1 MNLRTRILTIVM
13 LLLSAS
19 VLTTATLLAMGARQS
34 ILNQA
39 EADGVLITQ
48 FLARMVRFS
57 RDVQTNLDQDLGE
70 QMVGQ
75 AMITSQF
82 VAIAQQAGLSP
93 EEITERLTLIADQT
107 VIDEFW
113 ITDSKGYA
121 YIHTVPGIEFTF
133 SPDPAKQPQASAFWQ
148 LLTGEKQVVIQDTRM
163 REIDDRLFKYVGVAG
178 VDQPRIV
185 QVGYEAQLIQD
196 IQQQIGLSRL
206 TSELI
211 DQESIVAVRIVDQDL
226 TNLARSVSSGTGLF
240 DLDTPKDRANLETAI
255 AQNTTISYLDD
266 RCLKV
271 IVPVLDQDSR
281 VTGAVMIFF
290 STTNLRQ
297 AMQQQLGQ
305 VAIAATLIILAG
317 LFASLVLSR
326 KVTAPI
332 AQLTAAA
339 AALEQ
344 QTFDPE
350 SLNTISRSPDELGS
364 LARSFQN
371 MAAQVYEREQSLQ
384 SAREALRRSE
394 AYFRSLIENASDIIL
409 TLDATTTIRYASAS
423 LESVLGYT
431 PEEWLNRSLLGLV
444 HPNDLQMVNQT
455 LQTVAQKEGISPP
468 LEMRLRHADG
478 HWITLEAIANN
489 LLQDPA
495 VNGLIFTLRDI
506 SERKQAE
513 VFQQEKESA
522 EQANR
527 AKSQFLANMS
537 HELRT
542 PLNAIIGY
550 SEMLQEEALD
560 LDQEALVPD
569 LEKIHTA
576 GKHLLALINDILD
589 LSKIEAGRMDL
600 YLEPFDIDELIDNV
614 SMTLTPL
621 IQKNQNNLVI
631 QRGESLG
638 SMYADQTK
646 VRQNLFNLL
655 SNAAKFTENG
665 TITLAVE
672 RAAATDNSENDGIT
686 FTVTDTGIG
695 MTPQQQS
702 RLFQAFTQADATTT
716 RKYGGTGLGLAI
728 AQRFCTMMGGN
739 ITVTSQVGKGS
750 TFVMTLPA
758 QVAKRQTH
766 TLDVFSD
773 SVLPNSEIST
783 PDPEGVPILVID
795 DDPTVHDLLRRSLSK
810 EGFRVESALSS
821 AEGLAL
827 ARSIHPAV
835 ITLDV
840 MMPQQD
846 GWATLTHL
854 KSDPELSDIPVIM
867 ITMVNDQGIGYA
879 LGASDYLV
887 KPVTRDRLLTV
898 LNKHRP
904 IQPPCVVLVADD
916 DSMNRELLRH
926 LLDKEG
932 WTVLEAEDGRQVL
945 DCLADHTPSLILLDL
960 MMPKLDGFGVV
971 HELRNHPDWKSVPVI
986 VITAKELTADER
998 DYLQGRVEQIL
1009 SKGSYR
1015 HEDLLVEIRKRIV
1028 MGAGQHSL

>member
-1 MNLRTRILTIVM
+1 R
-13 LLLSAS
+13 
-19 VLTTATLLAMGARQS
+19 
-34 ILNQA
+34 
-39 EADGVLITQ
+39 
-48 FLARMVRFS
+48 
-57 RDVQTNLDQDLGE
+57 
-70 QMVGQ
+70 
-75 AMITSQF
+75 
-82 VAIAQQAGLSP
+82 
-93 EEITERLTLIADQT
+93 
-107 VIDEFW
+107 
-113 ITDSKGYA
+113 Y
-121 YIHTVPGIEFTF
+121 
-133 SPDPAKQPQASAFWQ
+133 
-148 LLTGEKQVVIQDTRM
+148 
-163 REIDDRLFKYVGVAG
+163 
-178 VDQPRIV
+178 
-185 QVGYEAQLIQD
+185 
-196 IQQQIGLSRL
+196 
-206 TSELI
+206 
-211 DQESIVAVRIVDQDL
+211 
-226 TNLARSVSSGTGLF
+226 
-240 DLDTPKDRANLETAI
+240 
-255 AQNTTISYLDD
+255 
-266 RCLKV
+266 LKV

-290 STTNLRQ
+290 STANLRQ
-297 AMQQQLGQ
+297 AVQQQLGQ

-317 LFASLVLSR
+317 LFASLILSR

-431 PEEWLNRSLLGLV
+431 AEEWLNRSLLGLV
-444 HPNDLQMVNQT
+444 HPDDLRMVNQT

-560 LDQEALVPD
+560 LDQEELVPD

-589 LSKIEAGRMDL
+589 LSKIEAGRMEL

-621 IQKNQNNLVI
+621 IQKNRNKLVI
-631 QRGESLG
+631 QRGDSLG

-665 TITLAVE
+665 TITLSVE
-672 RAAATDNSENDGIT
+672 RAAATDNSENDWIT

-739 ITVTSQVGKGS
+739 ITVTSQVGTGS

-758 QVAKRQTH
+758 QVEKRQGH
-766 TLDVFSD
+766 TLDVS
-773 SVLPNSEIST
+773 SEPVLPDSEIPP
-783 PDPEGVPILVID
+783 PDPNGVPILVID

-810 EGFRVESALSS
+810 EGFRIESALSS
-821 AEGLAL
+821 AAGLAL
-827 ARSIHPAV
+827 ACSIHPAV

-846 GWATLTHL
+846 GWTTLTHL

-904 IQPPCVVLVADD
+904 IQPPGTVLVADD
-916 DSMNRELLRH
+916 DATNRELLRH

-932 WTVLEAEDGRQVL
+932 WAILEAEDGRQVL

-971 HELRNHPDWKSVPVI
+971 HELRNRPDWKSIPVI
-986 VITAKELTADER
+986 VITAKELTANER

-1015 HEDLLVEIRKRIV
+1015 HEDLLVEIRKRIS
-1028 MGAGQHSL
+1028 MGAGQHSV